1 MKARKKHCVKN
12 NCFIIDIEIISILA
26 VLLSVEQKEYILFID
41 NKYLKRQMCS
51 DNKPVSGLFIYNS
64 IQYLFFL
71 FFLLPLFVFFS
82 FEKITTFKLKMKKNI
97 ALIILTWAKKTNQTN
112 NGAEMQKQSACV
124 SCSSP
129 DVQSHGTLTVLPL

>member
-1 MKARKKHCVKN
+1 MKARKKHCIKN

-64 IQYLFFL
+64 IQYLFF
-71 FFLLPLFVFFS
+71 FCFLLPLFVFFH
-82 FEKITTFKLKMKKNI
+82 LKK
-97 ALIILTWAKKTNQTN
+97 
-112 NGAEMQKQSACV
+112 
-124 SCSSP
+124 
-129 DVQSHGTLTVLPL
+129 